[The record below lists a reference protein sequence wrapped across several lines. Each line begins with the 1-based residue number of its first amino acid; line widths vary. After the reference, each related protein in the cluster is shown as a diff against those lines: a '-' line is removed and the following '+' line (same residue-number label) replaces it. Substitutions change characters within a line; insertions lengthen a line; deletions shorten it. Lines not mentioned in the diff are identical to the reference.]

1 MSYADKMFVTIVF
14 VAFVLLVFSIV
25 KLVSPSHKKM
35 LTKKLAFLALLVT
48 PIVQLFFRAC
58 FTNILRSGSWAFCL
72 WVCLVQPPW
81 RGIKFRCSIFE
92 AIFEGATAAVIYSFV
107 TLGFITSGHFFL

>member
-35 LTKKLAFLALLVT
+35 LTKKPAFLALLVT
-48 PIVQLFFRAC
+48 PIVQLFFFSC
-58 FTNILRSGSWAFCL
+58 LFYKYTTLRKLGVLPMGLFAPASMEGGLSSGA
-72 WVCLVQPPW
+72 Q
-81 RGIKFRCSIFE
+81 
-92 AIFEGATAAVIYSFV
+92 YSR
-107 TLGFITSGHFFL
+107 LFLKGDGCCNL